1 MCFFWQKALFYY
13 AGFLLASKD
22 ITISYFGRGM
32 ISRKL
37 IRTDLNLLVA
47 LQILLEER
55 NVTRAA
61 ERLSVSQ
68 PALSKT
74 LQKLRDSFEDELFT
88 RTAHGLVPTP
98 RAEALGRDLPALL
111 ENVETVLGNDEFL
124 PESYTGSFKLL
135 LPPILSESLLPPL
148 MAELTELAP
157 GVQIITAEVAPDFQ
171 EQLKKGEADFAAFVA
186 LETDRDI
193 LAEPISAL
201 EPRLYM
207 RNDHPLV
214 DREIALADFLNYPHL
229 RLYLPGLTRENTSL
243 VDDVLGQYGVH
254 RRITLETTQFAS
266 AVGVLANTESLLVAN
281 AGFEEGG
288 LYRGLITGRELPGE
302 LQRMIRNTHSSNRG
316 KMSLMRHTRTS
327 RSAPHQWMR
336 GLLMGLLTR
345 SAARVAEAP
354 VEKRAAAG

>member
-1 MCFFWQKALFYY
+1 
-13 AGFLLASKD
+13 
-22 ITISYFGRGM
+22 M

-98 RAEALGRDLPALL
+98 RAEELGSQLPTLL
-111 ENVETVLGNDEFL
+111 ETVEQVLGDVEFS
-124 PESYTGSFKLL
+124 PESYAGSFKLL
-135 LPPILSESLLPPL
+135 MPPILCESLLPNL
-148 MAELTELAP
+148 MAELAQVAP
-157 GVQIITAEVAPDFQ
+157 NVQIIMAEVPPDYQ
-171 EQLKKGEADFAAFVA
+171 DQLKKGEADFAAFVA
-186 LETDRDI
+186 METERDI
-193 LAEPISAL
+193 LAEPIAAIA
-201 EPRLYM
+201 PRCYM
-207 RNDHPLV
+207 RTDHPLA
-214 DREIALADFLNYPHL
+214 DKDMNLQDFLAYPHL
-229 RLYLPGLTRENTSL
+229 RLYLPGLTRENTSM

-254 RRITLETTQFAS
+254 RQIVLETTQFSS
-266 AVGVLANTESLLVAN
+266 AVGVLTRTDSLLVAN
-281 AGFEEGG
+281 AGFQEGG
-288 LYRGLITGRELPGE
+288 LYRERIIGHEMPAELK
-302 LQRMIRNTHSSNRG
+302 RMIRNTHSGNRG

-336 GLLMGLLTR
+336 AMLMKHLT
-345 SAARVAEAP
+345 SSPELIKSETKPQALIDEAP
-354 VEKRAAAG
+354 AADAG

>member
-1 MCFFWQKALFYY
+1 
-13 AGFLLASKD
+13 
-22 ITISYFGRGM
+22 M

-98 RAEALGRDLPALL
+98 RAEELGADLPNLL
-111 ENVETVLGNDEFL
+111 ETVERVLGSTDFV
-124 PESYTGSFKLL
+124 PETFAGSFKLL
-135 LPPILSESLLPPL
+135 LPPILCESLLPGL
-148 MAELTELAP
+148 VAELQEVAP
-157 GVQIITAEVAPDFQ
+157 NIQIITGEVPADYQ
-171 EQLKKGEADFAAFVA
+171 DQLKKGEADFVAFVA
-186 LETDRDI
+186 LETERDI
-193 LAEPISAL
+193 HAEPIAAIA
-201 EPRLYM
+201 PRCYM
-207 RNDHPLV
+207 RVNHPLA
-214 DREIALADFLNYPHL
+214 DKEMGLQDFLAYPHL
-229 RLYLPGLTRENTSL
+229 RLYLPGLTRENTSM

-254 RRITLETTQFAS
+254 RTIALETTQFAA
-266 AVGVLANTESLLVAN
+266 AVGVLTRTDALLVAN
-281 AGFEEGG
+281 AGFHEGG
-288 LYRGLITGRELPGE
+288 LYRERIVGCEMPTE
-302 LQRMIRNTHSSNRG
+302 LQRMIRNTHSTNRG

-336 GLLMGLLTR
+336 ALLMKHLTS
-345 SAARVAEAP
+345 SAEIVQP
-354 VEKRAAAG
+354 PPGPQVLIPDGAAVGAG

>member
-1 MCFFWQKALFYY
+1 
-13 AGFLLASKD
+13 
-22 ITISYFGRGM
+22 M

-98 RAEALGRDLPALL
+98 RAEELGKDLPAVL
-111 ENVETVLGNDEFL
+111 ETVEKVLGSTEFS
-124 PESYTGSFKLL
+124 PESFVGSFKLL
-135 LPPILSESLLPPL
+135 LPPILCESLLPGL
-148 MAELTELAP
+148 VADLAEVAP
-157 GVQIITAEVAPDFQ
+157 GIQVITAEVAPDYQ
-171 EQLKKGEADFAAFVA
+171 DQLKKGEADFAAFVA
-186 LETDRDI
+186 LETERDI
-193 LAEPISAL
+193 LAEPIAAIA
-201 EPRLYM
+201 PRCYM
-207 RNDHPLV
+207 RAGHPLENKEM
-214 DREIALADFLNYPHL
+214 DLKDFLAYSHL
-229 RLYLPGLTRENTSL
+229 RLYLPGLTRENTSM

-254 RRITLETTQFAS
+254 RTITLETTQFAA
-266 AVGVLANTESLLVAN
+266 AVGVLTRTDSLLVAN
-281 AGFEEGG
+281 AGFQEGG
-288 LYRGLITGRELPGE
+288 LYRGRIAGCELPAE

-336 GLLMGLLTR
+336 ALLMKHLTSSGELVQPPPTAGNLL
-345 SAARVAEAP
+345 SD
-354 VEKRAAAG
+354 

>member
-1 MCFFWQKALFYY
+1 
-13 AGFLLASKD
+13 
-22 ITISYFGRGM
+22 M

-98 RAEALGRDLPALL
+98 RAEELGRELPALL
-111 ENVETVLGNDEFL
+111 ETVEKVLGDTEFT
-124 PESYTGSFKLL
+124 PESYTGCFKLL
-135 LPPILSESLLPPL
+135 LPPILCEMLLPGL
-148 MAELTELAP
+148 MAELNEMAP
-157 GVQIITAEVAPDFQ
+157 GVRVVTAEVRPDYQ

-186 LETDRDI
+186 LETEREI
-193 LAEPISAL
+193 HAEPIATIA
-201 EPRLYM
+201 PRCYM
-207 RNDHPLV
+207 RIDHPLS
-214 DREIALADFLNYPHL
+214 DQEMGLKDFLEYPHL
-229 RLYLPGLTRENTSL
+229 RLYLPGLTRENTSM

-254 RRITLETTQFAS
+254 RNIVLETTQFSS
-266 AVGVLANTESLLVAN
+266 AVGVLTRTDSLLVAN

-288 LYRGLITGRELPGE
+288 LYRERITGVELPAE
-302 LQRMIRNTHSSNRG
+302 LQRMIRNTHSGNRG

-336 GLLMGLLTR
+336 ALLMKHLTG
-345 SAARVAEAP
+345 AGELVHDEARTLDANS
-354 VEKRAAAG
+354 

>member
-1 MCFFWQKALFYY
+1 
-13 AGFLLASKD
+13 
-22 ITISYFGRGM
+22 M

-74 LQKLRDSFEDELFT
+74 LQKLRDAFEDELFT

-98 RAEALGRDLPALL
+98 RAEALAAELPQLL
-111 ENVETVLGNDEFL
+111 ENVEHVLGNEEFL

-135 LPPILSESLLPPL
+135 LPPILAESLLPKL
-148 MAELTELAP
+148 MAELSTLAP
-157 GVQIITAEVAPDFQ
+157 GVQIITAEVGAGYQD
-171 EQLKKGEADFAAFVA
+171 QLKKAEADFAAFVA
-186 LETDRDI
+186 LDTDRDI
-193 LAEPISAL
+193 LAEPISTL

-207 RNDHPLV
+207 RNDHPLLNKALGLQ
-214 DREIALADFLNYPHL
+214 EFIAYPHL
-229 RLYLPGLTRENTSL
+229 RLYLPGLTRENTSMI
-243 VDDVLGQYGVH
+243 DDVLGQYGVH
-254 RRITLETTQFAS
+254 RQISLETTQFAS
-266 AVGVLANTESLLVAN
+266 AVGVLACTDALLVAN

-288 LYRGLITGRELPGE
+288 LYRGLITGQELPAE

-336 GLLMGLLTR
+336 TLLMSMLA
-345 SAARVAEAP
+345 SSDNQVSDE
-354 VEKRAAAG
+354 EKRSEPQPQQP

>member
-1 MCFFWQKALFYY
+1 
-13 AGFLLASKD
+13 
-22 ITISYFGRGM
+22 M

-98 RAEALGRDLPALL
+98 RAEELGKDLPSLL
-111 ENVETVLGNDEFL
+111 ETVERVLGSTEFS
-124 PESYTGSFKLL
+124 PESFVGSFKLL
-135 LPPILSESLLPPL
+135 LPPILCESLLPGL
-148 MAELTELAP
+148 VAELHDVAP
-157 GVQIITAEVAPDFQ
+157 GIQIITAEVSPDYQ
-171 EQLKKGEADFAAFVA
+171 DQLKKGEADFAAFVA
-186 LETDRDI
+186 LETERDI
-193 LAEPISAL
+193 LAEPIAAIA
-201 EPRLYM
+201 PRCYM
-207 RNDHPLV
+207 RVGHPLEGKEM
-214 DREIALADFLNYPHL
+214 DLKDFLAYSHL
-229 RLYLPGLTRENTSL
+229 RLYLPGLTRENTSM

-254 RRITLETTQFAS
+254 RTITLETTQFAA
-266 AVGVLANTESLLVAN
+266 AVGVLTRTDALLVAN
-281 AGFEEGG
+281 AGFQEGG
-288 LYRGLITGRELPGE
+288 LYRGRIAGCELPAE

-336 GLLMGLLTR
+336 ALLMKHLTS
-345 SAARVAEAP
+345 SAELVQLP
-354 VEKRAAAG
+354 PNAGKLVPD